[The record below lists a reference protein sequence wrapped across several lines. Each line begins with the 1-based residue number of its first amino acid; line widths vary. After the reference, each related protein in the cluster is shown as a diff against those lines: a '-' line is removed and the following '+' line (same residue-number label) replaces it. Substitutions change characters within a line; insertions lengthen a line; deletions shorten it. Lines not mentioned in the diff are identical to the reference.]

1 MCLTPS
7 RSATFPASPASAIVG
22 QLGVPI
28 ATVLSIVFLGEQVH
42 WRRGLGIA
50 LTLAGALVVMWDP
63 KGFAPSVGLIFVA
76 AGTILLIPAIPNPR
90 VYLVPAEIFTFLVA
104 LGIEFLIGNDL
115 RRLAGGRTRSSP

>member
-1 MCLTPS
+1 MAGLTPIVVDDFL
-7 RSATFPASPASAIVG
+7 RIAGAIV
-22 QLGVPI
+22 L
-28 ATVLSIVFLGEQVH
+28 E
-42 WRRGLGIA
+42 
-50 LTLAGALVVMWDP
+50 TLALVVWNVGTRSPLQVLRDLRAALGIP
-63 KGFAPSVGLIFVA
+63 RAIFAGFVAFAIGVIFVA